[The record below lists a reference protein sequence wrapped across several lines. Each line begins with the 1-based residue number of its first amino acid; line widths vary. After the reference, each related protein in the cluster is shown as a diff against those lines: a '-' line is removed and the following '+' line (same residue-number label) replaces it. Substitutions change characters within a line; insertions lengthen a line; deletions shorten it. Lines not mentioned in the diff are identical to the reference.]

1 MVLFLGNGL
10 LLILLL
16 LRLRLLKLGLLHLMS
31 WRLDI
36 GAMVYDYIDLSF

>member
-1 MVLFLGNGL
+1 VVLFPENGL
-10 LLILLL
+10 LLILL
-16 LRLRLLKLGLLHLMS
+16 LRLRLLKLGSLSHLMS